1 VPVNNLAAKK
11 LSRVWLAG
19 LSCDSDDKYTNGG
32 SYILL
37 PRLEDLEDGQQQYLA
52 VFDTG
57 AYQDALASHHCLLSS
72 PAKLIAQNGEIK
84 IARRRETSEDVGRL
98 FGW

>member
-1 VPVNNLAAKK
+1 MILLSLK
-11 LSRVWLAG
+11 LTG
-19 LSCDSDDKYTNGG
+19 LTSCDSDDKYTAGG
-32 SYILL
+32 DYTML
-37 PRLEDLEDGQQQYLA
+37 PRLADCEELYVA
-52 VFDTG
+52 FFDTG

-84 IARRRETSEDVGRL
+84 VARRRETSEEVGKM